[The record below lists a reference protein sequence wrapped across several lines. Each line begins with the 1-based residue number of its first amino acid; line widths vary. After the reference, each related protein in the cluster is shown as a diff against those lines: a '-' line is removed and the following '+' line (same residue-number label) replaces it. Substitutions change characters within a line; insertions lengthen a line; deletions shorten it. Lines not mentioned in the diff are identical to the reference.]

1 MPSSLQFPQSR
12 RLLPSTKA
20 LAAFEAVARLKSFTR
35 AASELSLS
43 QSAVSKQIA
52 ALEQQLGLRLFESG
66 RTHGIGLTPAGAQYF
81 ESIRRILADLSA
93 TTASLIAFNDDMRSL
108 RLGVPASF
116 GSRWLIPRIS
126 RLFESEPD
134 ITIEFATRMNTRLES
149 NFGNLD
155 ASIEFA
161 REPDTP
167 HVWRQLMP
175 WTVTAVASKDLIE
188 GFRIEAPEHLSRVSI
203 LMHSSDVPLWSEW
216 SARMT
221 ARGASFKTVV
231 FETYPMVF
239 QAAVVGLGV
248 AIAPAALMEKEL
260 ASGELVKPF
269 PLDLQSPHKCY
280 LVYPGDRRGRK
291 ILTRFEEW
299 LFSLDLHG

>member
-1 MPSSLQFPQSR
+1 MPSSPQFPQSR

-43 QSAVSKQIA
+43 QSAVSKQIS
-52 ALEQQLGLRLFESG
+52 ALEQQLGLQLFESK

-81 ESIRRILADLSA
+81 ENVRRILADLSA
-93 TTASLIAFNDDMRSL
+93 TTASLIASNNDMRSL

-116 GSRWLIPRIS
+116 GSRWLIPRIG
-126 RLFESEPD
+126 RLFEREPD
-134 ITIEFATRMNTRLES
+134 ITIEFATRMNTRLEP
-149 NFGNLD
+149 NFANLD

-161 REPDTP
+161 PEPDTN

-175 WTVTAVASKDLIE
+175 WVLTAVASKDLTRGYDLE
-188 GFRIEAPEHLSRVSI
+188 KPENLSRVSI
-203 LMHSSDVPLWSEW
+203 LMHASDVPLWNEW
-216 SARMT
+216 SASASAGGT
-221 ARGASFKTVV
+221 SFKTVV

-269 PLDLQSPHKCY
+269 PLELKSPNKCY
-280 LVYPGDRRGRK
+280 LVYPGDRSGRK
-291 ILTRFEEW
+291 TLARFEDW
-299 LFSLDLHG
+299 LFSLDLGA